1 MHIDMLKLKSVI
13 FLGLFVLLQ
22 SCSENEP
29 FNKMKL
35 KNGEIISVDDNS
47 NIEQILEEP
56 LYVANTEKPTIKGNE
71 VPLDTLVGF
80 TKVSC
85 KNEWKRFKV
94 GQWARTYGLLN
105 SDLFYGKWEFYYKE
119 IPCRSNEIVV
129 AYNKIN
135 GLVGFL
141 PLGYSDV
148 SSLSKPMVAS
158 NPYQR
163 GFSVYHINYGGNV
176 LAYTA
181 LLHLKCNK
189 EGDILNFYYPISPE
203 KLTWVIGR
211 VQINKYIGNEL

>member
-1 MHIDMLKLKSVI
+1 MLIDILKLKSVML
-13 FLGLFVLLQ
+13 LGSLFLLQ

-29 FNKMKL
+29 FNKVKL

-47 NIEQILEEP
+47 NIEQVLDEP
-56 LYVANTEKPTIKGNE
+56 LYVVNTEKPTIKGSE
-71 VPLDTLVGF
+71 VPLDTLVGY

-85 KNEWKRFKV
+85 KNEWKRFKI
-94 GQWARTYGLLN
+94 GRWAETYDLSS

-129 AYNKIN
+129 AYNKIE

-141 PLGYSDV
+141 PFGYSDV
-148 SSLSKPMVAS
+148 SNLSKPAVVS
-158 NPYQR
+158 TPYQR

-189 EGDILNFYYPISPE
+189 DGDIRNLYYPISPE
-203 KLTWVIGR
+203 KLTWVVGR
-211 VQINKYIGNEL
+211 VQLNKYIGNE